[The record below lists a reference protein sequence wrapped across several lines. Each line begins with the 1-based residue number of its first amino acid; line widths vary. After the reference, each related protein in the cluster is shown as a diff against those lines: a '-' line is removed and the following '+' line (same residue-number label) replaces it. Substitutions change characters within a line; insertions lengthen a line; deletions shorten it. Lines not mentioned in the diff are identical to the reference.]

1 MANTTDAAW
10 LLDEKS
16 PDQMA
21 RWFEQRAKD
30 VRSLRGKVES
40 LVWQALGELALSPL
54 ELERQVN
61 ELQLKALFLEE
72 LVKFVAEARNK
83 QEAVPAD
90 EHTVVE
96 AVKAAGRV
104 FTEEVQK
111 IRDAQ
116 KLVHDLVTVSQR
128 RMETPS

>member
-1 MANTTDAAW
+1 MAITTDAAW

-16 PDQMA
+16 PEQMA
-21 RWFEQRAKD
+21 SWFDLRAKD
-30 VRSLRGKVES
+30 VRSLRGNVES
-40 LVWQALGELALSPL
+40 LVWQALGDLALSPL

-72 LVKFVAEARNK
+72 LVKFVAEARNTRD
-83 QEAVPAD
+83 AVPAD
-90 EHTVVE
+90 EQPVVE

-128 RMETPS
+128 RMKSPS